1 MNLISSCKLP
11 WPKVTNQVKTTSI
24 SWQVS
29 SQISSHL
36 AMWGVF
42 GIQLLDN
49 KTKGKGRR
57 TQKNMNLGL
66 GFGLLDGSFVCDVS
80 HVHAS
85 LVLSILFH
93 SFWVLCGSVQP
104 PTRTSKHAT
113 SSMAVKPS
121 YLSREL
127 WGYCIPGPMQQYRRL
142 FQLGNR
148 WKTKPEHIMTWIV
161 EQFCIV
167 HPCIQHQRTF
177 FSRNQPSY
185 LDFLATHNFS
195 SSQIHQFA
203 SEPVQQKMT
212 DTSGGL
218 RISKSI

>member
-1 MNLISSCKLP
+1 M
-11 WPKVTNQVKTTSI
+11 
-24 SWQVS
+24 
-29 SQISSHL
+29 
-36 AMWGVF
+36 
-42 GIQLLDN
+42 D
-49 KTKGKGRR
+49 
-57 TQKNMNLGL
+57 
-66 GFGLLDGSFVCDVS
+66 
-80 HVHAS
+80 
-85 LVLSILFH
+85 LVLCCTFAFCVCVMFRISMRLWSYPFFSIHFECYVVQFNHPLAQVNMPLVAWLLSHPIFLE
-93 SFWVLCGSVQP
+93 SFEDTAFLDQCSNIGGFSNLETDEKRSLSTYVM
-104 PTRTSKHAT
+104 TR
-113 SSMAVKPS
+113 
-121 YLSREL
+121 
-127 WGYCIPGPMQQYRRL
+127 
-142 FQLGNR
+142 
-148 WKTKPEHIMTWIV
+148 IV